1 MSGRHR
7 RDDSD
12 CHGLAAWAL
21 LRQLLAEIPH
31 EKRRRLVRTAIL
43 ELEATAGGLPSNT
56 QTHAARRLLVGLLA
70 RKDLEGPWS

>member
-12 CHGLAAWAL
+12 GHGLAAWVL

-31 EKRRRLVRTAIL
+31 EKRRRLVRAAIL
-43 ELEATAGGLPSNT
+43 EIEATADKLPTSD
-56 QTHAARRLLVGLLA
+56 AARRLLVGLLA
-70 RKDLEGPWS
+70 RKDLEAPWS